1 MSRRHD
7 EYSFLWLLAGLAAFL
22 ASSIIYE
29 LTQKIRSRKP
39 VYLKKAKPLDG
50 LLRERPARHRD
61 YPFFKPD
68 PRPPPKLPLRLNL
81 NLRSRGSAK
90 IAALAAIVAFA
101 VVWGLGSSPW
111 PVMTTLRHIASAPN
125 YDSSARA
132 QTLTGTV
139 SVTDA
144 DTIVIGGER
153 IRLQGVDA
161 PETDQICLDNR
172 GTLWNCGID
181 ARDRLM
187 RHIGSRQTSC
197 VTNGK
202 DAFGRWL
209 ATCATNGDNLS
220 AWLVREGLGLAFIRY
235 SSAYVAEEAIARS
248 AQKGMWAGAF
258 IAPWDWRA
266 RTASTAILGSYKPTE
281 QQERLLLPSTPQLR
295 PQPSLSPQAQLQEQ
309 RGACVIKGNISSSGE
324 RIYHLPG
331 QRYYDKTVISWSKG
345 ERWFCTEQEAV
356 RAGWRKSKV

>member
-1 MSRRHD
+1 MSWRHD

-125 YDSSARA
+125 CGFAR
-132 QTLTGTV
+132 
-139 SVTDA
+139 
-144 DTIVIGGER
+144 
-153 IRLQGVDA
+153 
-161 PETDQICLDNR
+161 
-172 GTLWNCGID
+172 
-181 ARDRLM
+181 
-187 RHIGSRQTSC
+187 
-197 VTNGK
+197 
-202 DAFGRWL
+202 
-209 ATCATNGDNLS
+209 
-220 AWLVREGLGLAFIRY
+220 LVGLAPARRGEPGY
-235 SSAYVAEEAIARS
+235 WKRHDRDGDGIACE
-248 AQKGMWAGAF
+248 
-258 IAPWDWRA
+258 PWPPRVSN
-266 RTASTAILGSYKPTE
+266 R
-281 QQERLLLPSTPQLR
+281 
-295 PQPSLSPQAQLQEQ
+295 
-309 RGACVIKGNISSSGE
+309 
-324 RIYHLPG
+324 
-331 QRYYDKTVISWSKG
+331 
-345 ERWFCTEQEAV
+345 F
-356 RAGWRKSKV
+356 